1 VTSFNIAAACVTELS
16 GCDYCAE
23 VEIQRTEGEG
33 EMMDGNIFNSSG
45 AHVAIVRGPTIF
57 DLKGR
62 KLYDLRGARDRWCN
76 MRDEFASKSFLAVT
90 VAGLFLLCSGLV
102 AFAFT

>member
-33 EMMDGNIFNSSG
+33 EMINALSALQYPHWLM
-45 AHVAIVRGPTIF
+45 
-57 DLKGR
+57 
-62 KLYDLRGARDRWCN
+62 
-76 MRDEFASKSFLAVT
+76 
-90 VAGLFLLCSGLV
+90 VAGAVLVVLGFVGL
-102 AFAFT
+102 AFRRNGNAEADREPTEVKANQK